1 MSTSNYCWAL
11 LRQQVDKDNMKGY
24 DVSHREP
31 YISNRSLDELRRLL
45 EDRNDPTI
53 NQFLTEFDIELD
65 SRTVSKSDL
74 DSMLDSTIEVL
85 NRLEAEEDALSELA
99 KDRIYPEPEDL
110 YVWSDRLNDIR
121 LNLMNCIDSLVGR
134 INGEGYECDAIYRR
148 RLELAVAK
156 EVAKAKSAD

>member
-1 MSTSNYCWAL
+1 MN
-11 LRQQVDKDNMKGY
+11 
-24 DVSHREP
+24 HREP
-31 YISNRSLDELRRLL
+31 YISNHSLDELRRLL

-53 NQFLTEFDIELD
+53 NQFLAEFDIELD

-99 KDRIYPEPEDL
+99 KDRIYPEPKDL

-121 LNLMNCIDSLVGR
+121 LNLTSCIDSLVGR
-134 INGEGYECDAIYRR
+134 INGEGDECDAIYRR
-148 RLELAVAK
+148 RLDLEVAK